1 MMTESV
7 EQTHRLAEL
16 AVGSLKQ
23 LGVTASPR
31 NFEVWYTH
39 VEGRNPA
46 LSRDIQKRLGKD
58 GSLTQGDIDAL
69 YNEHFAHVDLASEM
83 LEVVAR
89 FENEIMQLGEIIE
102 ASGESAHGHGL
113 RLQELSHQLH
123 QSSEE
128 YPRISSLLE
137 SVLAIT
143 KSVRQE
149 NQQLEKRLEE
159 SSDEVTSLRRNIENI
174 QQEAMTDP
182 LTGVKN
188 RKSFDT
194 MIENLIEHAKKTDE
208 PLALVVVDIDNFK
221 NFNDRWG
228 HQTGD
233 HVLRLVAQVM
243 NSSVRGADLLARY
256 GGEEFAILLP
266 GTSIDN
272 AARLADTIRTTIQSR
287 RLKKRRTNEDL
298 GLVTVSMGVATFE
311 PGDTPE
317 TLIERADERLYE
329 AKRTG
334 RNRVVAESPA
344 QDCERAAS

>member
-1 MMTESV
+1 MVVSV
-7 EQTHRLAEL
+7 EETHRFAEL
-16 AVGSLKQ
+16 ALGALKE
-23 LGVTASPR
+23 LGLLAGPR
-31 NFEVWYTH
+31 NFNVWYAH

-58 GSLTQGDIDAL
+58 GGITQADIDAI
-69 YNEHFAHVDLASEM
+69 YNEHIAHSDLAGEV
-83 LEVVAR
+83 LDVVAR
-89 FENEIMQLGEIIE
+89 FENEIFQLSEAIE

-113 RLQELSHQLH
+113 RLQELTHQLH
-123 QSSEE
+123 QSADE
-128 YPRISSLLE
+128 YPNISTLMENLLT
-137 SVLAIT
+137 IT

-149 NQQLEKRLEE
+149 NLKLEKRLAE
-159 SSDEVTSLRRNIENI
+159 SSDEITDLRRNVESI

-182 LTGVKN
+182 LTGVNN
-188 RKSFDT
+188 RKSFDA
-194 MIENLIEHAKKTDE
+194 MIDSLIEQARKTQE
-208 PLALVVVDIDNFK
+208 PLTLVVADIDHFK

-243 NSSVRGADLLARY
+243 SDNVKGADLLARY

-266 GTSIDN
+266 GATIES
-272 AARLADTIRTTIQSR
+272 AAALADRIRTLIQSR

-298 GLVTVSMGVATFE
+298 GLVTISMGVAEFE

-317 TLIERADERLYE
+317 TLIDRADERLYE

-334 RNRVVAESPA
+334 RNRVVCASA
-344 QDCERAAS
+344 KSDDKSRAAS

>member
-1 MMTESV
+1 MAQSV
-7 EQTHRLAEL
+7 EQSHRLAEL
-16 AVGSLKQ
+16 ALGSLKE
-23 LGVTASPR
+23 LGLPASPR
-31 NFEVWYTH
+31 NFDVWFAH

-58 GSLTQGDIDAL
+58 GALAQADVDAL
-69 YNEHFAHVDLASEM
+69 YDNHIARVDLAGEVLS
-83 LEVVAR
+83 VVAR
-89 FENEIMQLGEIIE
+89 FENEIMQLGEVIE
-102 ASGESAHGHGL
+102 ASGENAHGRGIE
-113 RLQELSHQLH
+113 LQELSHKLH
-123 QSSEE
+123 QSTED
-128 YPRISSLLE
+128 YPNIATLLE
-137 SVLAIT
+137 SVLTIT

-149 NQQLEKRLEE
+149 NLQLEKRLTE
-159 SSDEVTSLRRNIENI
+159 SSDEISSLRRNVEHI

-194 MIENLIEHAKKTDE
+194 MIDNLVEHAKQTQE
-208 PLALVVVDIDNFK
+208 PLALVVADIDHFK

-243 NSSVRGADLLARY
+243 AANVKGADHLARY

-266 GTSIDN
+266 GTTIEN
-272 AARLADTIRTTIQSR
+272 AAMLADRIRSLIQSR

-298 GLVTVSMGVATFE
+298 GLITVSMGVAKYK
-311 PGDTPE
+311 PGDSPE

-329 AKRTG
+329 AKRSG
-334 RNRVVAESPA
+334 RNRIVAETPEKDDQA
-344 QDCERAAS
+344 RAAG